1 MPIDNVP
8 LPPATGRVATREV
21 PYSGQD
27 AHMQVVSLAT
37 LAGAD
42 DAKSATD
49 VGPSN
54 PLPVDAGYGELI
66 EAVEALRFA
75 VGSLTRTIGMTLPNT
90 SGQPI
95 MEARQATAANLQ
107 VTATISGTPSVNAAQ
122 SGVWNVTNS
131 LQFGGFAAQ
140 DLVPAFLHLQ
150 ADGLRANI
158 TVT

>member
-1 MPIDNVP
+1 MPDNVS
-8 LPPATGRVATREV
+8 LPAASGKVATRETL
-21 PYSGQD
+21 YSGETAQ
-27 AHMQVVSLAT
+27 AQAVGLLT
-37 LAGAD
+37 FAGAD
-42 DAKSATD
+42 DAKTATD

-75 VGSLTRTIGMTLPNT
+75 VGSLTRTIGMALPNT

-107 VTATISGTPSVNAAQ
+107 VTATISGTPGVNAAQ
-122 SGVWNVTNS
+122 SGAWNVTNS

-140 DLVPAFLHLQ
+140 DLVPAFLHMQ